1 MLRPKIV
8 YTLSKILDIWDKQS
22 KEKFSLYVSKAFIWA
37 EGGEISIKHLWQES
51 HLRKLLNEGSL
62 TEKSFRVVLDN
73 DVDNDAGIW
82 YFNENNVSFCLILS
96 LNIFFSSQKIKKVQ
110 NQQKVLCQLF
120 LYWKFKT
127 DQLFVSKQEKK
138 CENRRRRRVLSKV
151 LRRPVWQDWAI
162 LGRFRWQILLQK

>member
-1 MLRPKIV
+1 MTFEINNQK
-8 YTLSKILDIWDKQS
+8 KN
-22 KEKFSLYVSKAFIWA
+22 SLCTFQ
-37 EGGEISIKHLWQES
+37 KHLFGPRGGGREN
-51 HLRKLLNEGSL
+51 LRKLLIEGSL
-62 TEKSFRVVLDN
+62 TEKSFRVELDN

>member
-37 EGGEISIKHLWQES
+37 EGGGREN
-51 HLRKLLNEGSL
+51 LRKLLIEGSL
-62 TEKSFRVVLDN
+62 TEKSFRVELDN